1 MGTARLRCQLIGR
14 LSSAMREQRKTP
26 LRASAI
32 ARRRT
37 EEERA
42 RHAVPSASE
51 DDDGGFKARCASSG
65 KCSVGCAAVELDW
78 VLFDADGVIQGAR
91 PGWMEELTAWGG
103 SRAAEFLLAIAA
115 ADVACLTGRD
125 FGTAM
130 REVLRQFDI
139 SAPLEDVI
147 DRQFWIQVRQP
158 MLDAVR
164 AVRDLGLH
172 CGLATNQQ
180 NLRGAYMRSSLGF
193 ETIFDEQFYSFELG
207 FAKPDAGY
215 FQAIMDRIGVAPDRV
230 LFIDDHEGNVAG
242 AREIGIHG
250 ELFPSDGG
258 VATLTT
264 ILARY
269 GVHP

>member
-1 MGTARLRCQLIGR
+1 MAEQRFSVSPAPTKTAAAKRTSQRAERAIRQC
-14 LSSAMREQRKTP
+14 AMREQRK
-26 LRASAI
+26 
-32 ARRRT
+32 
-37 EEERA
+37 
-42 RHAVPSASE
+42 H
-51 DDDGGFKARCASSG
+51 
-65 KCSVGCAAVELDW
+65 SVGCAAVELDW

-91 PGWMEELTAWGG
+91 SGWMEELTAWGG
-103 SRAAEFLLAIAA
+103 SRGEEFLLAIAA
-115 ADVACLTGRD
+115 ADVACLTGND
-125 FGTAM
+125 FGAAM

-147 DRQFWIQVRQP
+147 DRQFWIEVRQP

-207 FAKPDAGY
+207 FAKPEAGY
-215 FQAIMDRIGVAPDRV
+215 FQAIMDRIGVAPDHV

-242 AREIGIHG
+242 ACEIGIHG

-269 GVHP
+269 GVHL